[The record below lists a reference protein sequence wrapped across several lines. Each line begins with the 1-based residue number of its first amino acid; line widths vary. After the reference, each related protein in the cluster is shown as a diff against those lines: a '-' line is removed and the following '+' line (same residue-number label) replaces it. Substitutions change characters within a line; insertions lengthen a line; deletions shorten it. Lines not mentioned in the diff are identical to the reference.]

1 MASITI
7 KPKKIIKEY
16 IKTLEPHLKIKKVI
30 LFGSWA
36 KGKAHPDS
44 DIDFIVISPDFEKM
58 KFMER
63 LVFLSKMRKEKFM
76 SPPLDILG
84 YTPEE
89 FKKLSK
95 ESVVLGEAKKQ
106 GIKIKWKKNQ
116 ARVRREKVMSR

>member
-1 MASITI
+1 MATTSI

-16 IKTLEPHLKIKKVI
+16 IKDLKPYLKIKKVI

-36 KGKAHPDS
+36 KGRAHPES
-44 DIDFIVISPDFEKM
+44 DIDFIVISPDFKKI

-76 SPPLDILG
+76 SPPLDIFG

-89 FKKLSK
+89 FEKLAK
-95 ESVVLGEAKKQ
+95 ESQVIAEAKKE
-106 GIKIKWKKNQ
+106 GVSIIL
-116 ARVRREKVMSR
+116 